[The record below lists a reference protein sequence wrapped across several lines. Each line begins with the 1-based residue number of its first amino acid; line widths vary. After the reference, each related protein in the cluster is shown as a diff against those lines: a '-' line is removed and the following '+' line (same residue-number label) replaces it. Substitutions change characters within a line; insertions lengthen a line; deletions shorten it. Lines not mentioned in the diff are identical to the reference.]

1 MYHYADPVTEK
12 GFVFMD
18 TPGYDPVSA
27 TGQVAG
33 GANLICFT
41 TGRGS
46 AYGCKPT
53 PSFKLATNSD
63 IYRRMIDDM
72 DINCGD
78 ILDGVS
84 IEEKGRQIF
93 DLMLRVASGQRTK
106 SEDLGYGDNEYVP
119 WHVGAMM

>member
-1 MYHYADPVTEK
+1 
-12 GFVFMD
+12 FVYMD

-33 GANLICFT
+33 GANVLCFT

-53 PSFKLATNSD
+53 PSIKLATNSEM
-63 IYRRMIDDM
+63 YRRMIDDM

-78 ILDGVS
+78 ILDGVT
-84 IEEKGRQIF
+84 IEEKGQEIF
-93 DLMLRVASGQRTK
+93 DAILRVASGERSK
-106 SEDLGYGDNEYVP
+106 SEQLGYGDNEFVP
-119 WHVGAMM
+119 WQIGATM

>member
-1 MYHYADPVTEK
+1 VTAK

-33 GANLICFT
+33 GANVLCFT

-53 PSFKLATNSD
+53 PSMKLATNSE

-84 IEEKGRQIF
+84 IEEKGQEIF
-93 DLMLRVASGQRTK
+93 DAVLRVASGQHTK
-106 SEDLGYGDNEYVP
+106 SEVLGYGDAEFLP
-119 WHVGAMM
+119 WQIGATM